1 MNVSTI
7 QTLRWTILERN
18 TINPS
23 YERLQYTC
31 KCEKK
36 TVCFDNSTCRLYS
49 VIVQLKVH
57 AVLKL
62 PVGDSN

>member
-1 MNVSTI
+1 MRGYNIHVNV
-7 QTLRWTILERN
+7 
-18 TINPS
+18 
-23 YERLQYTC
+23 
-31 KCEKK
+31 KK